1 LPPEINQTRSST
13 PRIVF
18 LSRRTAATPRL
29 EKKNNDPL
37 VDFFVESRE
46 KMHAE
51 EQGAGEPISQLEER
65 EGEINTAGRGSRR
78 SRQSVDSGYD
88 EEEMSV
94 EKLGC
99 ELCCQSF
106 VTEARLVE
114 HMKMRHVPTRL
125 DLSPHVLGV
134 LALSFSAYILTYFE
148 TLSFVA

>member
-1 LPPEINQTRSST
+1 MR
-13 PRIVF
+13 
-18 LSRRTAATPRL
+18 
-29 EKKNNDPL
+29 
-37 VDFFVESRE
+37 
-46 KMHAE
+46 AE
-51 EQGAGEPISQLEER
+51 GQGAGEPICQLEER
-65 EGEINTAGRGSRR
+65 EGEVNTAGSRGSRR
-78 SRQSVDSGYD
+78 RTRQSVDSGYD
-88 EEEMSV
+88 EEEMNV